1 MTPEQ
6 KEKLAALLRSQHVA
20 TLITQGGQWP
30 TGTMQAFAETES
42 LELIFIVGDHSE
54 KYQDMIRNPKV
65 TALVDNRDTGS
76 VATFEINR
84 ASFQGI
90 AKEVIRDSAEW
101 NSLKEIFLD
110 KNSFEAPF
118 FASPGLKMVRVAP
131 ARIAYSGGLKDNFK
145 LAF

>member
-6 KEKLAALLRSQHVA
+6 KDKLAALLRSQHVA
-20 TLITQGGQWP
+20 TLITQGGEWP

-42 LELIFIVGDHSE
+42 LDLIFIVGDHSE
-54 KYQDMIRNPKV
+54 KFRDMIRNPKV

-76 VATFEINR
+76 VSTFEINR

-90 AKEVIRDSAEW
+90 AREVLRDSTEW
-101 NSLKEIFLD
+101 DSLKEIFLK
-110 KNSFEAPF
+110 KNAFEAPF
-118 FASPGLKMVRVAP
+118 FSSPGLKMVLVVP
-131 ARIAYSGGLKDNFK
+131 ARVAYSGGLKDNFK

>member
-20 TLITQGGQWP
+20 TLITQGGEWP

-65 TALVDNRDTGS
+65 TALFDNRDTGS
-76 VATFEINR
+76 VPTFEINR

-101 NSLKEIFLD
+101 NGLKQIFLN
-110 KNSFEAPF
+110 KNPFEAPF
-118 FASPGLKMVRVAP
+118 FGSPGLKMVRVAP